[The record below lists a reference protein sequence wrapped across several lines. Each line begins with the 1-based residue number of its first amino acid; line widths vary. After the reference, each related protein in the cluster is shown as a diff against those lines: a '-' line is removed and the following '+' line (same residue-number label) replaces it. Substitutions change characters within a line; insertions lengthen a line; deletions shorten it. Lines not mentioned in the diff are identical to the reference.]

1 MAHFLKMTDGD
12 GAVSYMNLD
21 MIAEVDEE
29 ERTVTLVNDTTYEF
43 DDELNVVVLRFG
55 MAIRSVRGYSLV
67 VIGYM

>member
-1 MAHFLKMTDGD
+1 MAHFLKMTDDG

-43 DDELNVVVLRFG
+43 DDDLNDAEWRQVMNFVNSHKIL
-55 MAIRSVRGYSLV
+55 
-67 VIGYM
+67 

>member
-1 MAHFLKMTDGD
+1 MAHFLKITDDD

-43 DDELNVVVLRFG
+43 DDDLNETEWRAVMNYVNTHKVL
-55 MAIRSVRGYSLV
+55 
-67 VIGYM
+67 